1 MPHVPRSSEVLLY
14 RSQAGQNSEP
24 QTLTFAKVK
33 LTEADEFATVAS
45 LMAFAIGVGPQK
57 YV

>member
-1 MPHVPRSSEVLLY
+1 VLLY
-14 RSQAGQNSEP
+14 KKSQAGQNSEP
-24 QTLTFAKVK
+24 QRFTFAKVK
-33 LTEADEFATVAS
+33 LTEADEFAAVAS